1 MTAVHFGFLI
11 DLEQDYHAR
20 AEGGGWRQ
28 RCMDVS
34 GRSLEHN
41 MIRIDVGQTTPPQTS
56 PRHTYREAGALT
68 RGFCCD
74 FAGRGFCVDVTAC
87 HTAFHPALVVW
98 RRTPCR

>member
-41 MIRIDVGQTTPPQTS
+41 RIRIDVGME
-56 PRHTYREAGALT
+56 EAIGIQEAFIEKLGALT

-98 RRTPCR
+98 RWTPCR